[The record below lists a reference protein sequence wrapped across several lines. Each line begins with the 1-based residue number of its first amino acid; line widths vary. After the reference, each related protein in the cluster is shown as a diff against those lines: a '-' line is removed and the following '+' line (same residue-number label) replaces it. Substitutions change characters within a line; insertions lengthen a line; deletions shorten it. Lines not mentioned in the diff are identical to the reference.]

1 MCARLSTVRFAGIVA
16 GVLATSAHA
25 AGFYIQE
32 QSVQALGRAYSGEAA
47 STGVDDLWWNPAS
60 IAGLPHNEFYSGLQT
75 IQVHGNVTNGGSTIQ
90 YPGLPPIPISG
101 NPRVHDPVPNGFVP
115 NFDAAMRINDQWSVG
130 LAVSAPFNFVS
141 KYTGQDWTRYEAMTS
156 RLTNIDLQ
164 PTVAWKP
171 LPWLGL
177 AVGFDAQYVNAYL
190 TSALAD
196 LAPIFPDG
204 SETLRGHGW
213 DYGYVLGAQI
223 APASN
228 FTFGASYRSSI
239 AHHLGG
245 TIDVAGLLG
254 PASAANIHAG
264 AQARFSTPWIFTAGA
279 RWRVNPRLAVEGQVQ
294 RFGWSEFS
302 AISVDFAG
310 QSAVTP
316 ENYRDTT
323 DEAIGLDYNLT
334 SRLTM
339 RAGVEHDPTPSPD
352 IGRDPRV
359 PDGNRW
365 LYALGASY
373 KASHAMTFDFGA
385 GYYQF
390 QRSHI
395 DSTTVDFAGTP
406 LATPVSL
413 MGEITGA
420 GLVLSVGVRATF

>member
-1 MCARLSTVRFAGIVA
+1 MCARLSTLGFAGLAA
-16 GVLATSAHA
+16 GFFAASAHA

-47 STGVDDLWWNPAS
+47 STDADDLWWNPAS
-60 IAGLPHNEFYSGLQT
+60 IAGIGHNELYSGLQT
-75 IQVHGNVTNGGSTIQ
+75 IEVHGNVINGGSTIQ

-101 NPRVHDPVPNGFVP
+101 NQRVHDPVPNGFVP
-115 NFDAAMRINDQWSVG
+115 NFDAAMRLNDQWSVG
-130 LAVSAPFNFVS
+130 LAVSAPFDFVS

-156 RLTNIDLQ
+156 RLTNIDIQ

-177 AVGFDAQYVNAYL
+177 AAGLDVQYVNAYL
-190 TSALAD
+190 TSALPD

-204 SETLRGHGW
+204 AETLAGRGW

-223 APASN
+223 TPVSN

-264 AQARFSTPWIFTAGA
+264 AQARFSTPWIVTAGA
-279 RWRVNPRLAVEGQVQ
+279 RWQVNPRVALDLQVQ

-302 AISVDFAG
+302 AISVAFAG

-323 DEAIGLDYNLT
+323 DEAIGLDYSLT
-334 SRLTM
+334 SRLTL
-339 RAGVEHDPTPSPD
+339 RAGVEHDPTPTPD
-352 IGRDPRV
+352 VGRDPRV
-359 PDGNRW
+359 PDGDRW

-373 KASHAMTFDFGA
+373 RASRAMTFDFGA

-390 QRSHI
+390 QRSHLNN
-395 DSTTVDFAGTP
+395 TTVDYAGTP

-413 MGEITGA
+413 TGEITGA
-420 GLVLSVGVRATF
+420 GLVLSVGARMSF